1 MPSPAIQLRTCRRPR
16 CRVSSMSSQWNTVMQ
31 KPSLPANEAAR
42 LSSLADHYIL
52 DTPSEPVFDNITTLA
67 AKICDTPYAFIA
79 LLDSRRQWFKSTFG
93 MNLQESDREESFCG
107 HAILGEDL
115 MEVPDASQDP
125 RFHDNPFVVGDFHGR
140 FYAGKPI
147 HSKEGQALG
156 TLCVMDRKPRQLEP
170 EQKAAI
176 DALAQLVETLLST
189 RRQQAKLAWLGS
201 ILDAISEE
209 VALLDMTSLRYV
221 YANASALEELDLDID
236 TLMELT
242 PVDLMPELDREAFEA
257 LLDPLRRGEKEVII
271 SEQMR
276 QRKGGGLYPVEIRI
290 QIIQTAVPVFAS
302 VVRDIS
308 ERKAIERAQRELIS
322 TVSHE
327 LRTPLGS
334 IDGALSVITSGMAG
348 PVPEPVAEMAN
359 LAQRNSQRL
368 VRLVTE
374 FLDLEKAE
382 LGKVDFRIKPL
393 DLASVVN
400 DAVST
405 NQGFAHK
412 HGVELQAAE
421 IPRAT
426 ILADP
431 DRLQQVLTNLLSNA
445 ITFSPADEIVTL
457 EACRLEDSDDGV
469 KRVRISVIDRGPGI
483 PEEFKPYLFEKFSQ
497 AQNSDKNRPGT
508 GLGLALVKA
517 YIEGMQGR
525 IDFDSQ
531 AQKGTTFH
539 IDLPIPGAE

>member
-1 MPSPAIQLRTCRRPR
+1 
-16 CRVSSMSSQWNTVMQ
+16 MQ
-31 KPSLPANEAAR
+31 TPPLPANEAAR

-52 DTPSEPVFDNITTLA
+52 DTPSEPVFDAITTLA

-93 MNLQESDREESFCG
+93 MDFQESDREESFCG
-107 HAILGEDL
+107 HTILSDGL
-115 MEVPDASQDP
+115 MEVPDASRDP
-125 RFHDNPFVVGDFHGR
+125 RFHDNPFVVSDFHAR

-147 HSKEGQALG
+147 HSADGETLG
-156 TLCVMDRKPRQLEP
+156 TLCVMDRKPRKLEP
-170 EQKAAI
+170 EQKESI
-176 DALAQLVETLLST
+176 DALAQLVETLLKT
-189 RRQQAKLAWLGS
+189 RRQEAKFAWLGS
-201 ILDAISEE
+201 VLDAMSEE
-209 VALLDMTSLRYV
+209 VALFDMESLRYV
-221 YANASALEELDLDID
+221 YANASALEELDTDLD
-236 TLMELT
+236 TLKEAT
-242 PVDLMPELDREAFEA
+242 PLDMMPNLDRETLEA
-257 LLDPLRRGEKEVII
+257 LLQPLRRSEKEVVI

-276 QRKGGGLYPVEIRI
+276 RRKGGLLYPVEIRL
-290 QIIQTAVPVFAS
+290 QIIKTGVPVFAS

-348 PVPEPVAEMAN
+348 PVPEPVAEMAT

-382 LGKVDFRIKPL
+382 LGKVDFKIEPL
-393 DLASVVN
+393 NLAEFLNEV
-400 DAVST
+400 VST
-405 NQGFAHK
+405 TQGFAHK
-412 HGVELQAAE
+412 HGVGLTLGEVL
-421 IPRAT
+421 PVS

-445 ITFSPADEIVTL
+445 IKFSSADETVTI
-457 EACRLEDSDDGV
+457 EAHRLEERDDDSSW
-469 KRVRISVIDRGPGI
+469 VRISITDRGPGI

-497 AQNSDKNRPGT
+497 AQNSDKKWPGT

-517 YIEGMQGR
+517 YVEGMQGEVH
-525 IDFDSQ
+525 FDSQ
-531 AQKGTTFH
+531 EHVGTAFH
-539 IDLPIPGAE
+539 VDLQMQEMPEKDGA

>member
-1 MPSPAIQLRTCRRPR
+1 
-16 CRVSSMSSQWNTVMQ
+16 MQ
-31 KPSLPANEAAR
+31 KAPLHPNEAAR

-52 DTPSEPVFDNITTLA
+52 DTPSEPVFDAITTLA

-79 LLDSRRQWFKSTFG
+79 LLDSRRQWFKSTYG
-93 MNLQESDREESFCG
+93 MDEQESDREESFCG
-107 HAILGEDL
+107 HTILGEGL
-115 MEVPDASQDP
+115 MEVPDATQDP
-125 RFHDNPFVVGDFHGR
+125 RFHDNPFVESDFHAR

-147 HSKEGQALG
+147 RSNDGHALG

-170 EQKAAI
+170 KQTEAI
-176 DALAQLVETLLST
+176 DDLTQLVETLLKT
-189 RRQQAKLAWLGS
+189 RRQEAKFAWLGS
-201 ILDAISEE
+201 VLDAMSEE
-209 VALLDMTSLRYV
+209 VALFDMDSLHYV
-221 YANASALEELDLDID
+221 YANASAVQEMETDFNELKQHTPLD
-236 TLMELT
+236 M
-242 PVDLMPELDREAFEA
+242 MPELDQKALDA
-257 LLDPLRRGEKEVII
+257 LLQPLRNGEKDVVT

-276 QRKGGGLYPVEIRI
+276 RRKGGLLYPVEVRL
-290 QIIQTAVPVFAS
+290 QIIKTTVPVFAS

-348 PVPEPVAEMAN
+348 PVPEPVAEMAS

-382 LGKVDFRIKPL
+382 LGRVDFNMKPL
-393 DLASVVN
+393 DLGEVLN
-400 DAVST
+400 EAVST

-412 HGVELQAAE
+412 HGVDITLSEV
-421 IPRAT
+421 PPAT
-426 ILADP
+426 IHADA

-445 ITFSPADEIVTL
+445 IKFSPEGDTVRIKARRV
-457 EACRLEDSDDGV
+457 EDSGGEQ
-469 KRVRISVIDRGPGI
+469 VRISVIDRGPGI
-483 PEEFKPYLFEKFSQ
+483 PEEFRPYLFEKFSQ
-497 AQNSDKNRPGT
+497 AQGDKAKRPGT

-517 YIEGMQGR
+517 YVEGMQGHVH
-525 IDFDSQ
+525 FDSQ
-531 AQKGTTFH
+531 VMLGTTFH
-539 IDLPIPGAE
+539 VDLPMAPGAI